1 MVGDLVSGVAPAERT
16 EDLLWGG
23 REGQVNVGD
32 VAAGTCADFLSAFP
46 CALSPLA
53 TQRVHF
59 PLVRPP
65 SPPPPFSDDSTR
77 LSRILGMAFPAAAES
92 ELSHFTDRTVVRVVL
107 SLRA

>member
-1 MVGDLVSGVAPAERT
+1 M
-16 EDLLWGG
+16 
-23 REGQVNVGD
+23 NVGD

-65 SPPPPFSDDSTR
+65 SPPPHLAMTQPDFLEYLAWLSQQR
-77 LSRILGMAFPAAAES
+77 LSQNFPIS
-92 ELSHFTDRTVVRVVL
+92 QTGPW
-107 SLRA
+107 